1 MGCYE
6 ISLGDTIGVGVPGQ
20 ARAMVRAVAAA
31 IPRKKIA
38 IHFHDT
44 HGRALANI
52 LACFEEDISVVDSA
66 IGGLGGCPYAPGAS
80 GNLATE
86 DLVDRLDGL
95 GVKSGVDI
103 EGLMRGIEIVES
115 SLGIQPRS
123 TLFRGLELRG
133 RKA

>member
-66 IGGLGGCPYAPGAS
+66 FVGMVGCPYALGAS
-80 GNLATE
+80 GHLAPE
-86 DLVDRLDGL
+86 DLVHPFDGL
-95 GVKSGVDI
+95 VVMSGVAI
-103 EGLMRGIEIVES
+103 EGLMRWS
-115 SLGIQPRS
+115 
-123 TLFRGLELRG
+123 
-133 RKA
+133 ANYD

>member
-6 ISLGDTIGVGVPGQ
+6 ISLCDTIGVGVPGQ

-66 IGGLGGCPYAPGAS
+66 IGGLGGCPYAPRSEERRVGK
-80 GNLATE
+80 G
-86 DLVDRLDGL
+86 
-95 GVKSGVDI
+95 GVSTC
-103 EGLMRGIEIVES
+103 
-115 SLGIQPRS
+115 RS
-123 TLFRGLELRG
+123 RWS
-133 RKA
+133 AYH

>member
-6 ISLGDTIGVGVPGQ
+6 ISLCDTIGVGVPGQ

-66 IGGLGGCPYAPGAS
+66 IGGLGGWPYAPGAS

-86 DLVDRLDGL
+86 DHVDRLGGVGVERGEKGRGEGREGGRQL
-95 GVKSGVDI
+95 GEDP
-103 EGLMRGIEIVES
+103 RG
-115 SLGIQPRS
+115 
-123 TLFRGLELRG
+123 
-133 RKA
+133 A

>member
-1 MGCYE
+1 
-6 ISLGDTIGVGVPGQ
+6 
-20 ARAMVRAVAAA
+20 MVRAVAAA

-95 GVKSGVDI
+95 GVKSGEIGRAPGRERVGQ
-103 EGLMRGIEIVES
+103 EGKVLVGAVTI
-115 SLGIQPRS
+115 
-123 TLFRGLELRG
+123 
-133 RKA
+133 

>member
-1 MGCYE
+1 
-6 ISLGDTIGVGVPGQ
+6 
-20 ARAMVRAVAAA
+20 MVRAVAAA

-103 EGLMRGIEIVES
+103 EGLMRRSEEHTS
-115 SLGIQPRS
+115 ELQSLMRISYAVFCLKKKKNKKKDQYIIHIHTS
-123 TLFRGLELRG
+123 TTEHI
-133 RKA
+133 

>member
-1 MGCYE
+1 MYV
-6 ISLGDTIGVGVPGQ
+6 SDTRGL
-20 ARAMVRAVAAA
+20 ARVN
-31 IPRKKIA
+31 
-38 IHFHDT
+38 
-44 HGRALANI
+44 G
-52 LACFEEDISVVDSA
+52 LACFEEDIAVVDSA
-66 IGGLGGCPYAPGAS
+66 SGGRGGCPYAPGAS

>member
-44 HGRALANI
+44 HGRSFSNI
-52 LACFEEDISVVDSA
+52 LACFEVDISVVFGA
-66 IGGLGGCPYAPGAS
+66 FGGLGGCPYVPVDS
-80 GNLATE
+80 GTLATE
-86 DLVDRLDGL
+86 GLIDSFDDLGEKG
-95 GVKSGVDI
+95 GV
-103 EGLMRGIEIVES
+103 EIK
-115 SLGIQPRS
+115 G
-123 TLFRGLELRG
+123 
-133 RKA
+133 